1 MAPQRAD
8 VRLSKL
14 TIWVETDKVLSV
26 SRLILSG
33 MDRKILAGGA
43 AALIVI
49 AGGYAWLAPS
59 SSPEPAAANAPPAD
73 GTLSAEQVAQLG
85 ITVAKAAAADAVP
98 LGSVPALVSLPPQAR
113 VAVTSPFPGVAV
125 RVLAIEGEAV
135 MRGQVL
141 AQVRSADPVQFGG
154 DLARAQ
160 ADLSYEQARADRLAK
175 LAEEGVVAG
184 ARADEAQAAASRTR
198 ATIAENNRLLAMA
211 GAGRDG
217 TATLRAPIS
226 GRVAQVNIET
236 GEAVSGDMAPFVI
249 ENTSA
254 LRLDLQ
260 IPERLAG
267 KVRTGMPVS
276 LTLPGSSEV
285 TGRIL
290 SVGAS
295 LDPQTRSIAARASI
309 PAVPGLVPG
318 QSVMAVIA
326 DPSTS
331 GQTGVSVPSAA
342 VTRIGGQDYV
352 FVRGSSGKDTSF
364 TRRKV
369 TVVADTGGS
378 AIISDGLKAGEPV
391 AISGVAELKS
401 LLGGE

>member
-1 MAPQRAD
+1 M
-8 VRLSKL
+8 KL
-14 TIWVETDKVLSV
+14 TIWGETDKLLSV
-26 SRLILSG
+26 SRLILAR

-49 AGGYAWLAPS
+49 AAGYAWLTPS
-59 SSPEPAAANAPPAD
+59 GPEEVAQAEPQGD
-73 GTLSAEQVAQLG
+73 GTLSAEQIAQLG
-85 ITVAKAAAADAVP
+85 ITVENSVAADAVP

-113 VAVTSPFPGVAV
+113 VAVTTPFPGVAV

-135 MRGQVL
+135 RRGQAL
-141 AQVRSADPVQFGG
+141 AQVRSADPVQFSG

-175 LAEEGVVAG
+175 LADEGVVAG
-184 ARADEAQAAASRTR
+184 VRADEAQAAASRTR

-236 GEAVSGDMAPFVI
+236 GEAVGGDMAPFVI
-249 ENTSA
+249 ENTAA

-260 IPERLAG
+260 VPERLAG
-267 KVRTGMPVS
+267 KVKTGMPVT

-285 TGRIL
+285 AGRIL

-295 LDPQTRSIAARASI
+295 LDPQTRSVPARASI

-326 DPSTS
+326 DPAGSD
-331 GQTGVSVPSAA
+331 QTGVSVPSAA

-352 FVRGSSGKDTSF
+352 FVRGASGDGVAF
-364 TRRKV
+364 ARRKV
-369 TVVADTGGS
+369 IVAADAGGR
-378 AIISDGLKAGEPV
+378 AIISGGLKAGEPV